1 MKKILWIVC
10 LCLVFA
16 YSLEV
21 NGQTTSKGDIRFF
34 YTKNQ
39 PRKLQIIISIM
50 DDHVYFEPDGR
61 FVCPSLYF

>member
-34 YTKNQ
+34 YTKESAEKATN
-39 PRKLQIIISIM
+39 
-50 DDHVYFEPDGR
+50 
-61 FVCPSLYF
+61 